1 MKVVITDRFPYR
13 GEPFLKVEDKYLQ
26 GNVVYFALQ
35 AEDNLKDEDITRDSY
50 SLRVGK
56 MTPKMYLLGI
66 RGLFSG
72 LFADELRVMKNR
84 KILSLANIRKAVG
97 MYGRAKMAASM
108 ILGVLRHN
116 YSDTCSSDTIVLY
129 SYWMAV
135 HALTGV
141 MLKEKLNAR
150 FVTRCHSY
158 DLYEFRSDTGYIP
171 FRKAILE
178 SADLICPI
186 SDNGRNYILNNYGEL
201 LDKKLQVQR
210 LGTENHGINPQ
221 KKGKEYVIV
230 SCANIVKEKRLELI
244 ISALYKMEQNIK
256 WIHFGEGDKGEEIR
270 SLASQLLDDKSNIH
284 YSFRGRV
291 PNEEIMT
298 FYQNNHVDLFV
309 NTSEIEGIPVSIMET
324 MSFGIPAIA
333 TDVGGT
339 NEIIEHDV
347 NGRLIGK
354 NADAETIKEEIINYL
369 NLEGSVVEAFR
380 HSARKKWE
388 ELYSAEENYSKFEKL
403 LNQ

>member
-1 MKVVITDRFPYR
+1 MKVVISDRFPYK
-13 GEPFLKVEDKYLQ
+13 GEPFLKIEDKYLQ
-26 GNVVYFALQ
+26 GDVVYFALQ
-35 AEDNLKDEDITRDSY
+35 AGDNLKDEDITRDSY
-50 SLRVGK
+50 SLRVGE
-56 MTPKMYLLGI
+56 MTPKMYLLGV
-66 RGLFSG
+66 RGIFSG

-84 KILSLANIRKAVG
+84 KIISLANIRKAVG
-97 MYGRAKMAASM
+97 MYGRAKMAESM
-108 ILGVLRHN
+108 ILGILRHN
-116 YSDTCSSDTIVLY
+116 NSDICSSDTVVLY

-135 HALTGV
+135 HALTGA
-141 MLKEKLNAR
+141 MLKNKLNAK

-171 FRKAILE
+171 FRKAIFE

-186 SDNGRNYILNNYGEL
+186 SDNGRDYILNNYGEL
-201 LDKKLQVQR
+201 LDKKLLVQR

-221 KKGKEYVIV
+221 ERGEEFVIV
-230 SCANIVKEKRLELI
+230 SCSNIVKEKRLELI
-244 ISALYKMEQNIK
+244 VSALFKMDCNVK

-270 SLASQLLDDKSNIH
+270 TLSRQLLDDKPNIQ

-291 PNEEIMT
+291 PNEEIMA

-347 NGRLIGK
+347 NGRLIEK
-354 NADAETIKEEIINYL
+354 NVDAETIKEEIINFM

-380 HSARKKWE
+380 HNARKKWE

>member
-13 GEPFLKVEDKYLQ
+13 GEPFLKIEDKYLQ
-26 GNVVYFALQ
+26 GDVVFFALQ
-35 AEDNLKDEDITRDSY
+35 AGDNPKDEDITRDSY

-66 RGLFSG
+66 MGVFSG
-72 LFADELRVMKNR
+72 LFADELRIMKKR
-84 KILSLANIRKAVG
+84 KVLSLANIRKAVG
-97 MYGRAKMAASM
+97 MYGRAKMAESM
-108 ILGVLRHN
+108 IRGVLRQK
-116 YSDTCSSDTIVLY
+116 YSDSSSSDTVVLY

-141 MLKEKLNAR
+141 MLKKKLKAR

-171 FRKAILE
+171 FRRAILD

-186 SDNGRNYILNNYGEL
+186 SDNGRDYILNNYGEA
-201 LDKKLQVQR
+201 LDKKLLVQR
-210 LGTENHGINPQ
+210 LGTEDHGINPQ
-221 KKGKEYVIV
+221 EQGEEYVIV

-244 ISALYKMEQNIK
+244 VSALFEMDRNVK

-270 SLASQLLDDKSNIH
+270 SLASQLLDDKHNIQ

-291 PNEEIMT
+291 PNEEIMN

-347 NGRLIGK
+347 NGRLIEK
-354 NADAETIKEEIINYL
+354 NVDAETIKEEIINFM
-369 NLEGSVVEAFR
+369 NLEGPVVEAFR
-380 HSARKKWE
+380 HNARKKWE
-388 ELYSAEENYSKFEKL
+388 ELYSAEKNYSKFEKL